1 MVHHN
6 EVQRLA
12 KLVRTLIILALI
24 GFGVYLVKSIV
35 IYTLV
40 ALFLFLMVRPIR
52 EQIVGKKLWG
62 WRMPKWLG
70 ALAGVLAVYLVV
82 LTILGV
88 LIPVMVNNI
97 NEAKIIE
104 PEQVRER
111 ILEFSNTHEQTLQ
124 RFGVEVNR
132 EDLETEK
139 LVEKVKD
146 FVGIG
151 TIQSTLKSIASTLLG
166 VFTAIASITVLL
178 FFMLIY
184 HKAVA
189 YFILFIVPQHR
200 NYRAIRAYWITSAM
214 TRRFIV
220 GFLSMAIIL
229 SSLVGLGASL
239 GGVPN
244 VGMLMVIAFF
254 SMAIPYVGPPLGFLL
269 NTVVIA
275 AGGGPVGQHLLIWAG
290 IFLVI
295 QAIDNWIMEPFIYGK
310 SLQASPMEI
319 ILVLFLAGALA
330 GVPGMIG
337 ALPVYLMLRTTIKA
351 FYYKNPLMR
360 KLPGNY
366 ESAAWLDESMQ
377 DFKHI
382 GRNLKQML
390 IFWQ

>member
-6 EVQRLA
+6 ELQRLA
-12 KLVRTLIILALI
+12 KLVRTLIVLALI
-24 GFGVYLVKSIV
+24 GLGVYLVKSVV
-35 IYTLV
+35 IYTVV

-52 EQIVGKKLWG
+52 EKLVGKKLWG
-62 WRMPKWLG
+62 WRLPIWFG
-70 ALAGVLAVYLVV
+70 ALAGVLTVYLVV

-88 LIPVMVNNI
+88 LIPVMVSNI
-97 NEAKIIE
+97 SEAKNIE
-104 PEQVRER
+104 PEQVKER
-111 ILEFSNTHEQTLQ
+111 ILAFSKTHEETLQ
-124 RFGVEVNR
+124 RFGVEIKK
-132 EDLETEK
+132 EDLKTEK
-139 LVEKVKD
+139 LINKVKN

-166 VFTAIASITVLL
+166 IVTAIGSITVLL

-200 NYRAIRAYWITSAM
+200 NYRAIRAYLITSAM

-220 GFLSMAIIL
+220 GFLLMAIIL
-229 SSLVGLGASL
+229 SSLVGMDASI
-239 GGVPN
+239 GGLPN

-254 SMAIPYVGPPLGFLL
+254 SMAIPYIGPPLGFLL

-295 QAIDNWIMEPFIYGK
+295 QAIDNWVMEPFIYGK
-310 SLQASPMEI
+310 SLQASPMEV

-351 FYYKNPLMR
+351 FYYNNPLLR

-377 DFKHI
+377 DFKNI
-382 GRNLKQML
+382 GSNLKQKL
-390 IFWQ
+390 VFWQ